1 MENYTYRS
9 HTLRKVFDAFWREDV
24 WMLPLTD
31 ILYDGKSIKNE
42 TVTQAYLNSYS
53 PWFYLELGDLNT
65 FRDELLAAGSPDI
78 ECHNDKG
85 HYLHC
90 YSQTKTCDDLYSF
103 MKPLAFKLD
112 GTTYTIPPEGY
123 TESNTED
130 GYKCVVYVSSKFDSQ
145 SIDLGTLFMQSFV
158 VNYDYKSGAV
168 RFGVNSN
175 APEGTTMVT
184 D

>member
-1 MENYTYRS
+1 
-9 HTLRKVFDAFWREDV
+9 
-24 WMLPLTD
+24 
-31 ILYDGKSIKNE
+31 
-42 TVTQAYLNSYS
+42 
-53 PWFYLELGDLNT
+53 
-65 FRDELLAAGSPDI
+65 
-78 ECHNDKG
+78 
-85 HYLHC
+85 
-90 YSQTKTCDDLYSF
+90 

>member
-1 MENYTYRS
+1 MNKKGEQSSISFGGIPADSMKDYTYRS

-65 FRDELLAAGSPDI
+65 FRDEVFAAGSPDI

-112 GTTYTIPPEGY
+112 GTTYTVPPEGY

-130 GYKCVVYVSSKFDSQ
+130 GYKCVVYVSSKFDS
-145 SIDLGTLFMQSFV
+145 
-158 VNYDYKSGAV
+158 
-168 RFGVNSN
+168 
-175 APEGTTMVT
+175 
-184 D
+184 